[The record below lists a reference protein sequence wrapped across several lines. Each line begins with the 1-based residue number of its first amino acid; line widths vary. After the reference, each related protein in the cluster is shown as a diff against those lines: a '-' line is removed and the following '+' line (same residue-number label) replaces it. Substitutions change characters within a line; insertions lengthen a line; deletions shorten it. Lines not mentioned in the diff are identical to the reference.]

1 MGRLLKRVELG
12 QRLVDGRN
20 LPLLPAEVGVA
31 HNSFLVDD
39 EKTGALSKRD
49 HRALHVVLTED
60 RPVRVGEAGE
70 RNVVRIEEV
79 AGVLKRVRSYRENL
93 NAALLELLVPVPQLR
108 EMPAAERSH
117 EAAQKHQHDRLPA
130 QFR

>member
-1 MGRLLKRVELG
+1 
-12 QRLVDGRN
+12 
-20 LPLLPAEVGVA
+20 
-31 HNSFLVDD
+31 
-39 EKTGALSKRD
+39 
-49 HRALHVVLTED
+49 
-60 RPVRVGEAGE
+60 
-70 RNVVRIEEV
+70 VVRIEEV

-130 QFR
+130 QFRSRYFAAVDGGQCEVGCFGADRDGFRVNGHGDWVLGEASGTVKP